1 MTTRHTSLATADV
14 GVVDG
19 HEFRG
24 SALLAVLLPLR
35 RLLERPVPL
44 RVDEI
49 AVSIS
54 RRDTTPQRGV
64 SPLSLS
70 QWAAH
75 CKRIQAC
82 ERLLVDVTLAF
93 PWRAASCD
101 VVLTAFTKLAS
112 VEQHRPPRED
122 DRIGHQNDE
131 PPRGQPDTKCGEIMW
146 LPLSVS
152 QLLQPFVRACLNF
165 SPR

>member
-14 GVVDG
+14 VVQQLDGVVDG

-35 RLLERPVPL
+35 RLLEGPVPL

-49 AVSIS
+49 AVSIK

-64 SPLSLS
+64 SPLSLP

-93 PWRAASCD
+93 PRRRLHVTWS
-101 VVLTAFTKLAS
+101 
-112 VEQHRPPRED
+112 
-122 DRIGHQNDE
+122 
-131 PPRGQPDTKCGEIMW
+131 
-146 LPLSVS
+146 
-152 QLLQPFVRACLNF
+152 
-165 SPR
+165 